1 MGHTRAGL
9 RRLLAAA
16 PVVTGVVGGDGVRD
30 GYQHALPR
38 NRVVVGCA
46 HDSPYPVL
54 SLLDQIWGV
63 FIDW

>member
-1 MGHTRAGL
+1 M
-9 RRLLAAA
+9 A

-63 FIDW
+63 FIN